1 MMNNTPDS
9 SLIDNLCEALR
20 CLPGVGPKS
29 AQRMTFHLLQR
40 ARPQGKL
47 LAQTLLLAMDKI
59 IHCQRCNTF
68 SQTPLC
74 RVCDNEK
81 RDKSV
86 LCIVE
91 NPNDLIAI
99 EQTHSYQGCY
109 FVLMGRL
116 SPLDGI
122 GPADIGI
129 DKLMNLL
136 RSESIKEVIF
146 AINPNM
152 EGEATLYY
160 LSQLMNPLN
169 LKLSQ
174 LAHGVPVGTELEY
187 LDSKTIKRAMKERN
201 AIEA

>member
-1 MMNNTPDS
+1 MNKAPDS
-9 SLIDNLCEALR
+9 SIIDNLCDALR

-29 AQRMTFHLLQR
+29 AQRMAFHLLQR

-47 LAQTLLLAMDKI
+47 LAQALSSAMDKV

-68 SQTPLC
+68 SQTSLC
-74 RVCDNEK
+74 RICDDEK

-99 EQTHSYQGCY
+99 EQTHGYQGCY

-129 DKLMNLL
+129 DKLMDLL

-174 LAHGVPVGTELEY
+174 LAHGVPVGTELEF